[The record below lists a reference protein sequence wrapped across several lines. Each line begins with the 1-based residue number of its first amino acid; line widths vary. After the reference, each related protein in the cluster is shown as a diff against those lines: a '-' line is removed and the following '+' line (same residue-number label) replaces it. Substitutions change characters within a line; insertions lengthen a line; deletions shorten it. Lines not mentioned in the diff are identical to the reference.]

1 MWYTK
6 GKSVIPFFSSM
17 IESRLTEVNMP
28 MDQLLK
34 LQEKFDIQVFDGKQ
48 NLGDMKKKHACFTGS
63 PRKHP
68 DRDDM
73 IILVS
78 DPFSPHPTYLEF
90 KLQDISYVERLS
102 NEVNED
108 GDTAATARLWVK
120 KGSVGVRCIPFL
132 VDHISIPK
140 II

>member
-1 MWYTK
+1 
-6 GKSVIPFFSSM
+6 
-17 IESRLTEVNMP
+17 MP
-28 MDQLLK
+28 MDHFVK
-34 LQEKFDIQVFDGKQ
+34 LQEKYDIQILDGKQ
-48 NLGDMKKKHACFTGS
+48 NLGNLKKTHACFTGS

-68 DRDDM
+68 DREDM

-90 KLQDISYVERLS
+90 KLNDISYVERLS

-108 GDTAATARLWVK
+108 GETASIARLWVK

-132 VDHISIPK
+132 VDHVTVAK
-140 II
+140 IM